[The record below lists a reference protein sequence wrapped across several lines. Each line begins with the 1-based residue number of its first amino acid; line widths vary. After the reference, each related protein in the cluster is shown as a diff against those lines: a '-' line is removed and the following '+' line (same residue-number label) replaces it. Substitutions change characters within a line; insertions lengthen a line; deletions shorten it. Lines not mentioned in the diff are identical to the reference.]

1 MVMLNENEV
10 EALFYEK
17 LVDAVGSVP
26 VKVVSTEVIDALPV
40 VVLQWVGS
48 QESQG
53 WGGQGGI
60 VRILTVSY
68 SLNVIGND
76 RNTVNTIVNDIKDNL
91 LLRGQIVV
99 DAATSI
105 QLIYLRPSDWAYRSR
120 DDDVVEKISFGS
132 LVYTF

>member
-1 MVMLNENEV
+1 MLDENQV

>member
-1 MVMLNENEV
+1 MVMLDENQV